1 MTERGCE
8 EVSLGVEMFYV
19 LMREVV
25 AWMDTYVKDSLSYTF
40 KICAFCWKLCSNKKK
55 NKEENQSRDLT
66 ISH

>member
-55 NKEENQSRDLT
+55 K
-66 ISH
+66 